1 MIFSRLFAALLALS
15 FCISLPC
22 EAWGASAGIFDL
34 PSVSVAARK
43 RRRKRKRRRRKAKV
57 APVAPEV
64 KAVPEP
70 QPKPEPEPVPPP
82 PVEKPGV
89 AVLDME
95 AIEGVSAGVAR
106 ILNSLMLER
115 ISKSGAFSS
124 ILGMSDIREMMDM
137 EAQKSALGCDREGCL
152 AEIGGALGVPLMIV
166 PGLGKLGH
174 EYVMTFKITDVE
186 TAKVKVR
193 QTIIVPDEP
202 GMSQGMAWLIDAALA
217 SLAGDKVPPE
227 PTIERTVP
235 LVEAH
240 GNSTFRLIGRGGLA
254 LAMVG
259 IGYASYVQLG
269 VVGPATTRFD
279 DAPTPTNY
287 DQANAAIAVGNQG
300 LAVGVGLA
308 AAGAGLWWV
317 LGR

>member
-1 MIFSRLFAALLALS
+1 MIFQRFFTSLLLTSLF
-15 FCISLPC
+15 ISLPC
-22 EAWGASAGIFDL
+22 EARGGSSAIFEL
-34 PSVSVAARK
+34 PADSVAARK
-43 RRRKRKRRRRKAKV
+43 RRRKRRKRYKAKV
-57 APVAPEV
+57 VPVTPAVQAAPETPA
-64 KAVPEP
+64 KPEAVPEP
-70 QPKPEPEPVPPP
+70 V
-82 PVEKPGV
+82 VEKPGV

-115 ISKSGAFSS
+115 ISNSGLFSS

-137 EAQKSALGCDREGCL
+137 EAQKSAMGCDHEGCL

-166 PGLGKLGH
+166 PSLGKLGH

-193 QTIIVPDEP
+193 QTITVPDEP
-202 GMSQGMAWLIDAALA
+202 GMSKGMAWLIDAALA
-217 SLAGDKVPPE
+217 NLAGQDVPPQ

-235 LVEAH
+235 LVERNE
-240 GNSTFRLIGRGGLA
+240 NSVFRLIGRGGLA
-254 LAMVG
+254 LSMVG
-259 IGYASYVQLG
+259 VGYAAYVQLG
-269 VVGPATTRFD
+269 VVGPATRRFD
-279 DAPTPTNY
+279 EAPTPTNY
-287 DQANAAIAVGNQG
+287 DQAKVATTAGNQG